1 MGNLAAAGF
10 GALASLVVLAIGAW
24 LQAKR
29 ERRHWLRDQTLRG
42 AVDYVTSTR
51 YLLNK
56 YWTVGEQGMDQDDR
70 REWRKTM
77 QVSRSTL
84 TLLCTARTVSLAN
97 DVAEALYCLGP
108 NSDKTQHTAAETAF
122 RNLVRQLRKELGSPT
137 RRLMFSERT
146 GEPHPEPR
154 SASVDRRHR
163 WRRRRQQDGR

>member
-29 ERRHWLRDQTLRG
+29 ERRHWLRDQTLRA

-70 REWRKTM
+70 REWRRTM

-97 DVAEALYCLGP
+97 DVAEALYRLGP
-108 NSDKTQHTAAETAF
+108 DSDKTQHTAAEAAF
-122 RNLVRQLRKELGSPT
+122 RNLVRQLRKELGSPQ
-137 RRLMFSERT
+137 L
-146 GEPHPEPR
+146 G
-154 SASVDRRHR
+154 
-163 WRRRRQQDGR
+163 G